1 MSASMND
8 LKRKN
13 TDSRLYQSYMLRL
26 WRESRAGDWRAS
38 LENVFTG
45 ERRLFSD
52 IAEMFVYLCARTGRS
67 APQRPAQTTGLEKHK
82 EDPS

>member
-1 MSASMND
+1 MNEI
-8 LKRKN
+8 KKKN

-26 WRESRAGDWRAS
+26 WRESRKGDWRVS

-45 ERRLFSD
+45 ERKLFPD
-52 IAEMFVYLCARTGRS
+52 IADMFVYLCARTGRS
-67 APQRPAQTTGLEKHK
+67 APQRAAQQEALEKHK